1 MNLDCLK
8 YYWDVLRCIS
18 VNETSHM
25 KIDNFDIDLFNN
37 NWDRNI
43 TFYIIKEND
52 KKVIYACCNPNPFTH
67 NDMYFD
73 ADVLIVSLVS
83 DDGILKDGT
92 ELKDAPFKDEIIKI
106 KNYYRIKK
114 VIVTH
119 IDEMWS
125 KSYGY

>member
-1 MNLDCLK
+1 
-8 YYWDVLRCIS
+8 
-18 VNETSHM
+18 
-25 KIDNFDIDLFNN
+25 
-37 NWDRNI
+37 
-43 TFYIIKEND
+43 
-52 KKVIYACCNPNPFTH
+52 
-67 NDMYFD
+67 MYFD

-106 KNYYRIKK
+106 KK